1 MLQGDTKSRWNDEP
15 FQMFE
20 GGAWW
25 IPPELPFI
33 DEVYFFFEFETK
45 KITALQV
52 FRGSS
57 I

>member
-33 DEVYFFFEFETK
+33 DEVFFFFEFETK
-45 KITALQV
+45 RITTLQV
-52 FRGSS
+52 F
-57 I
+57 